1 MTPLLRI
8 SAPILS
14 AVRSTIQPFAS
25 QTNFLDPQFTK
36 DGDPYGPERFKQIT
50 KERYYI
56 TKYTNTSYLDVGK
69 ITPTERDL
77 LMSFIKEDLEKT
89 KESLE
94 KSKKDIE
101 SASAGIP
108 AQRR

>member
-1 MTPLLRI
+1 M
-8 SAPILS
+8 
-14 AVRSTIQPFAS
+14 RSTTQPFAS
-25 QTNFLDPQFTK
+25 QMNFLDPQFTK
-36 DGDPYGPERFKQIT
+36 DGNPFGPERFKQIT

-89 KESLE
+89 RESLE

-101 SASAGIP
+101 SASASIP
-108 AQRR
+108 NQRR

>member
-1 MTPLLRI
+1 M
-8 SAPILS
+8 LS
-14 AVRSTIQPFAS
+14 IIVAKSKNNVIG
-25 QTNFLDPQFTK
+25 K
-36 DGDPYGPERFKQIT
+36 DNRLIWYLPDDLKRFKQIT

>member
-1 MTPLLRI
+1 MTLLLRI
-8 SAPILS
+8 SAPILRG
-14 AVRSTIQPFAS
+14 VRSTIQ
-25 QTNFLDPQFTK
+25 
-36 DGDPYGPERFKQIT
+36 PYGPERFKQIT